1 MMTLH
6 CCGSACNRHQ
16 FFIHDYY
23 VVCQLICEGDYFLA
37 VFVAVPLQFL
47 LSPSSSSD
55 LKYHLH
61 KLKNSLSRFSRL
73 FLYKDEKVDEVI
85 DVPEN
90 EKETKYFG
98 SSLEPRDPRP
108 PYVKYRVGDVIRHKV
123 HGYRGVIIGWDEK
136 QLHRKVGSIKRIK
149 EWSEMPNYSV
159 IIDTRD
165 RLIPQLAYVVEE
177 NIELGEGRV
186 FHPLI
191 KNYFE
196 AFDGKHYSSRPWH
209 KKVYPND

>member
-1 MMTLH
+1 MNYGHVSRTMVEYTPVII
-6 CCGSACNRHQ
+6 
-16 FFIHDYY
+16 FFAI
-23 VVCQLICEGDYFLA
+23 LI
-37 VFVAVPLQFL
+37 AVPLQFL

-55 LKYHLH
+55 VRYHLH
-61 KLKNSLSRFSRL
+61 KLRNSLSHFSRL
-73 FLYKDEKVDEVI
+73 FLHGEEKADEVI
-85 DVPEN
+85 DISED

-98 SSLEPRDPRP
+98 GSLKPRDPRP
-108 PYVKYRVGDVIRHKV
+108 PYVKYRVGDVVRHKI

-136 QLHRKVGSIKRIK
+136 AVAPQSWLDKTHKGRK

-177 NIELGEGRV
+177 NIELGEGRI
-186 FHPLI
+186 FHPLV

-196 AFDGKHYSSRPWH
+196 AFDGKHYTSRPWH

>member
-1 MMTLH
+1 MVEYTPV
-6 CCGSACNRHQ
+6 
-16 FFIHDYY
+16 I
-23 VVCQLICEGDYFLA
+23 IFLA
-37 VFVAVPLQFL
+37 IFVAVPLQFL
-47 LSPSSSSD
+47 LSPSSSD
-55 LKYHLH
+55 VRYHLH
-61 KLKNSLSRFSRL
+61 NISVLFS
-73 FLYKDEKVDEVI
+73 
-85 DVPEN
+85 
-90 EKETKYFG
+90 G
-98 SSLEPRDPRP
+98 SLEPRDPRP
-108 PYVKYRVGDVIRHKV
+108 PYVKYRVGDVVRHKI

-136 QLHRKVGSIKRIK
+136 AIAPQSWLEKTHKGRK

>member
-1 MMTLH
+1 MNYCHVSQAMVEYMPV
-6 CCGSACNRHQ
+6 
-16 FFIHDYY
+16 I
-23 VVCQLICEGDYFLA
+23 IFLA
-37 VFVAVPLQFL
+37 IFVAVPLQFL

-55 LKYHLH
+55 VRYHLH
-61 KLKNSLSRFSRL
+61 KLRNSLSRFSRS
-73 FLYKDEKVDEVI
+73 FLYREEEVDEVTDI
-85 DVPEN
+85 SED

-98 SSLEPRDPRP
+98 GSLEPRDPRP
-108 PYVKYRVGDVIRHKV
+108 PYVKYRVGDVVRHKI

-136 QLHRKVGSIKRIK
+136 AVAPQSWLDKTHKGRKD
-149 EWSEMPNYSV
+149 WSEMPNYSV

-177 NIELGEGRV
+177 NIELGEGRI

-196 AFDGKHYSSRPWH
+196 AFDGKHYTSRPWH
-209 KKVYPND
+209 KKDTKRRIELYQLY